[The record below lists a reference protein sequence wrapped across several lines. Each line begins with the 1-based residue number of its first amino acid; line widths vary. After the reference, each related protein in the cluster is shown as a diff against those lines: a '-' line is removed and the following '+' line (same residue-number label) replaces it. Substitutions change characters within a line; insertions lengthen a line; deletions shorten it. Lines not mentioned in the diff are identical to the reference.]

1 MENKKLNWFER
12 TVLRRKPEVTTAPS
26 EATKLASDKIIT
38 SVSTTS
44 LTTISSIDELIDD
57 ERVLNDL
64 YDQMDHD
71 PIISAALD
79 LYADNATLVNQKTGH
94 VASVEV
100 PGNKVVQDELN
111 DFLWNKFKV
120 DTEAWGYVRSAL
132 KYGKVV
138 IDTTSSDSDDDW
150 TFVEHEKPS
159 EIQALMSSSGKIK
172 YFAITPEVKD
182 DNNYNK
188 FYSYSSIN
196 NNEYLDYKV
205 EPGNKYLVGFN
216 SKTIKGTMTVKI
228 DSELSTEES
237 SGETLKIRSGR
248 SLLAPV
254 INTWQ
259 TLTNMENAMY
269 VNRLTKSTQFKIVS
283 VDVTNLN
290 NEQAQ
295 KRINDVKNVFKN
307 TETLDVNL
315 NKYQNRR
322 SPVQVD
328 DLVFIPVKG
337 DQGSVAVAPVGGD
350 MSETPMKDIEY
361 KRNQLFAGLGV
372 LKAYLGFEETTPG
385 GLGDSTLTK
394 LDERFGRSVQR
405 VQNVTLKDILQQALE
420 HYWLN
425 TSSNRALE
433 TMPEYNLVLG
443 KVSTKEDQD
452 NRTVLTNNIAT
463 AESLIRLM
471 SNEWFIDKIDTEKAF
486 VYIFENIL
494 HIDTTSFSVQP
505 NPEDIKINVHDPTFK
520 EGTMESLIKTKDL
533 KLLLKEYDIY
543 LEDEKYNKILLNEAI
558 NKTIFKQV
566 LNEKTYQQLKDSS
579 ISEDPTRLKKSK
591 KIIIKYTGLNELNN
605 LTFVATAEDPAKNKA
620 AGRPTSYNTE
630 VALKDLAK
638 FLKDQGTMTDKELVM
653 SAIQGDIAVG
663 CNCPAS
669 KYWGQQY
676 RGTKDNYSTV
686 INKVAPTVL
695 EPKQVICKHVLTT
708 LTVLPFWWNSIIRDL
723 RNKGILD
730 KTTKNPTTKI

>member
-79 LYADNATLVNQKTGH
+79 LYADNATLINQKTGH

-132 KYGKVV
+132 KYGKIV

-307 TETLDVNL
+307 TETLDENL

-486 VYIFENIL
+486 AYIFENIL